1 MTAICEQ
8 CKAADVPVDPP
19 EWFTWPGKGA
29 RSRKGAKRFRTGTE
43 WEATEWGPK
52 SNTHSIAPTSAASA
66 WRRGGSTWKPT
77 AKGAGRRANDTELW
91 QLKNRLKDLEAANS
105 TDKAQERVQLEE
117 GTVEQRLETLEENQ
131 RRLMK
136 RVRALEDPAAQQ
148 ASSPEAGGG
157 EEMHGDSAGAEPEA
171 DYGT

>member
-105 TDKAQERVQLEE
+105 TDKAQERVK
-117 GTVEQRLETLEENQ
+117 TVEQRLETLEKNQ
-131 RRLMK
+131 QLLK
-136 RVRALEDPAAQQ
+136 DRVQALEDAAN
-148 ASSPEAGGG
+148 AT
-157 EEMHGDSAGAEPEA
+157 DTEPEEPA
-171 DYGT
+171 DFG